1 MSDRAVVVLAVSAAA
16 GALAS
21 RPVPLALAC
30 LLVAGALA
38 FRRPVVLCLGVALAT
53 SVLGARSWAG
63 LHPPAL
69 GRWSGKATLA
79 GDPER
84 VSGALRVVVRIGGKR
99 VEAWARGPAARAL
112 GPRLAGERVALA
124 GRLQEIPP
132 GLRTRLAPR
141 HVAARLAVE
150 RVGGWAEGDPTSR
163 VANGIRR
170 TLLAGAASLPDDRRA
185 LFAGFVLGDD
195 RDQSPEVTDDFRAS
209 GLAHLLV
216 VSGQNVAFVLALVA
230 PVLGRVGLRS
240 RLALG
245 LAVLVLFGFL
255 TRWEPSVLR
264 AEAMAAL
271 TLLAATLGRPASSL
285 RLLALAVTGLLLVDP
300 LLVRSIGFL
309 LSVGACT
316 GIALLA
322 TPLTRALPGPR
333 PLASAL
339 AVTLAA
345 QAGVV
350 PVLVPVFGPV
360 PVAAIPANL
369 LAAPAA
375 GPLTAWAMAVGLPAG
390 LLGGSFAALVHVPT
404 HLLLAWIAAVARAAA
419 SAPLGR
425 LGAVHLAV
433 LGAGVALCALGTR
446 GRGWTVAA
454 TSATVAGAAAL
465 PALAPPS
472 LEGKEVA
479 PGARLWRR
487 GGATVLVVDGT
498 RSPAE
503 LLDAV
508 HEANVRALDVLVV
521 ARPGPMAAAAAL
533 PLRRRVATR
542 LVLVPA
548 GTDDAEATVPEAG
561 TTFAVGPLAIRVDAV
576 RPRLEV
582 HVGRVDDAP
591 PPAAARAPPPACL
604 EPGDR

>member
-1 MSDRAVVVLAVSAAA
+1 MSDRAAVLLALSAAA
-16 GALAS
+16 GAWVS
-21 RPVPLALAC
+21 RPFPLAAAC
-30 LLVAGALA
+30 LLVAGTLA

-53 SVLGARSWAG
+53 SALGARSWAG
-63 LHPPAL
+63 LHPPAV
-69 GRWSGKATLA
+69 GRWSGTATLA
-79 GDPER
+79 GDPQR

-112 GPRLAGERVALA
+112 DPRLTGERVAMA
-124 GRLQEIPP
+124 GRLQEVPP

-141 HVAARLAVE
+141 HVAARLSVE
-150 RVGGWAEGDPTSR
+150 RVGEWAPGDPTSR
-163 VANGIRR
+163 LANGIRR
-170 TLLAGAASLPDDRRA
+170 TLLAGATSLPDDRRA
-185 LFAGFVLGDD
+185 LFSGFVLGDD
-195 RDQSPEVTDDFRAS
+195 REQSPEVTDDFRAS

-216 VSGQNVAFVLALVA
+216 VSGQNVAFVLALAA
-230 PVLGRVGLRS
+230 PLLGRLGTRS
-240 RLALG
+240 RLAVG

-255 TRWEPSVLR
+255 TRWEPSVVR

-285 RLLALAVTGLLLVDP
+285 RVLALAVTGLLLVDP
-300 LLVRSIGFL
+300 LLVRSVGFL

-345 QAGVV
+345 QVGVV

-360 PVAAIPANL
+360 PVAAVPANL

-390 LLGGSFAALVHVPT
+390 VVGGTFAALLHVPT
-404 HLLLAWIAAVARAAA
+404 DLLLAWVAAVARGAA

-425 LGAVHLAV
+425 LGAVHLAA
-433 LGAGVALCALGTR
+433 LGAGLAVSRLLRRRRAWVVT
-446 GRGWTVAA
+446 AA
-454 TSATVAGAAAL
+454 TAAVTALAAL
-465 PALAPPS
+465 PVLAPAP
-472 LEGKEVA
+472 LTGTEVA

-498 RSPAE
+498 RSATE
-503 LLDAV
+503 LLDAM
-508 HEANVRALDVLVV
+508 HEAGARALDLLVV
-521 ARPGPMAAAAAL
+521 ARSGPAAAAATL
-533 PLRRRVATR
+533 PLRHRVPAR

-548 GTDDAEATVPEAG
+548 GTDDAEATIPEVG
-561 TTFAVGPLAIRVDAV
+561 TTFAVGPLVLRVEAV
-576 RPRLEV
+576 RPHLEV
-582 HVGRVDDAP
+582 HVGLADVEP
-591 PPAAARAPPPACL
+591 PPAAARAT
-604 EPGDR
+604 PGLP

>member
-1 MSDRAVVVLAVSAAA
+1 MSDRAAVVLALFAAA
-16 GALAS
+16 GAWASEGVQATQAGRPFPLLAAI
-21 RPVPLALAC
+21 V
-30 LLVAGALA
+30 LVVGALA
-38 FRRPVVLCLGVALAT
+38 LRSPPVLCLGVALAT
-53 SVLGARSWAG
+53 STLGARSWAG
-63 LHPPAL
+63 LVPPAV
-69 GRWSGKATLA
+69 GPWSGTATLA

-112 GPRLAGERVALA
+112 DPRLSGERVGLV
-124 GRLQEIPP
+124 GRLQTVPP
-132 GLRTRLAPR
+132 DLRARLAPR
-141 HVAARLAVE
+141 HLAARLSVE
-150 RVGGWAEGDPTSR
+150 RVGQWEPGEPTSR
-163 VANGIRR
+163 LANGIRR
-170 TLLAGAASLPDDRRA
+170 TLMAGAASLPDDRRA

-230 PVLGRVGLRS
+230 PVLGRLGLRT
-240 RLALG
+240 RLAVG
-245 LAVLVLFGFL
+245 LAVLVLFGLL

-271 TLLAATLGRPASSL
+271 TLLATTLGRPASSL
-285 RLLALAVTGLLLVDP
+285 RVLALAVTGLLLVDP
-300 LLVRSIGFL
+300 LLVRSVGFL

-322 TPLTRALPGPR
+322 TPLARALPGPR

-375 GPLTAWAMAVGLPAG
+375 GPLIAWAMAVGLPAG
-390 LLGGSFAALVHVPT
+390 LVGGTFAAVLHLPT
-404 HLLLAWIAAVARAAA
+404 ELLLAWVAAVARGAA

-425 LGAVHLAV
+425 LGTAHLAALAAG
-433 LGAGVALCALGTR
+433 LGLSALVRR
-446 GRGWTVAA
+446 GRGWVVAT
-454 TSATVAGAAAL
+454 TSAAVAVLAAL
-465 PALAPPS
+465 PVLAPPP
-472 LEGKEVA
+472 LEGTEVA

-498 RSPAE
+498 RSATE
-503 LLDAV
+503 LLDAM
-508 HEANVRALDVLVV
+508 HEAGVRVLDVLAV
-521 ARPGPMAAAAAL
+521 ARPGPVAAAATL
-533 PLRRRVATR
+533 PLRRRVPTR

-548 GTDDAEATVPEAG
+548 GTDDAGATVPEVG
-561 TTFAVGPLAIRVDAV
+561 TSFAVGGVVVRVDAV
-576 RPRLEV
+576 RPRLQV
-582 HVGRVDDAP
+582 HVGR
-591 PPAAARAPPPACL
+591 
-604 EPGDR
+604 